1 MKKRKVTALVMATMM
16 ILSMTACG
24 NGTSSASENSDAS
37 DASGASIE
45 SNVQIQQK
53 HLILRDS
60 PWSLVYGEAHG
71 KRHLTKRV

>member
-24 NGTSSASENSDAS
+24 NSTSSASENSDAS

-45 SNVQIQQK
+45 SNVSDTAETSDFAGQ
-53 HLILRDS
+53 
-60 PWSLVYGEAHG
+60 SLVIGVWG
-71 KRHLTKRV
+71 GT